1 MPAYLKSGG
10 AVALLAIAVPALAV
24 GNPVSISSRVLAEVR
39 KSAADG
45 TTRVELA
52 APGRV
57 TPGDRVVYQITVRN
71 SGSQAAR
78 DLVIANPV
86 PAQLAYA
93 GPAQGSPAPE
103 LSIDGQRFAPIAQLT
118 VRTANGQSRAATLAD
133 VHIVR
138 WRIASVPAG
147 GSANVSFR
155 ATLK

>member
-1 MPAYLKSGG
+1 MPVLLKSGG
-10 AVALLAIAVPALAV
+10 AFALLAIAVPALAV
-24 GNPVSISSRVLAEVR
+24 GNPVSITSRVLAEVH
-39 KSAADG
+39 KPAADG

-118 VRTANGQSRAATLAD
+118 ARGANGQLRPATMAD
-133 VHIVR
+133 VRVVR
-138 WRIASVPAG
+138 WRLASVPAG

-155 ATLK
+155 AILK

>member
-1 MPAYLKSGG
+1 MPAILKSGG
-10 AVALLAIAVPALAV
+10 ALALLAIAVPALAV
-24 GNPVSISSRVLAEVR
+24 GNPVTITSRVLAEVR
-39 KSAADG
+39 KPAADG

-52 APGRV
+52 APGHV

-93 GPAQGSPAPE
+93 GPSQGSPAPE
-103 LSIDGQRFAPIAQLT
+103 VSVDGQRFAPIAQLT
-118 VRTANGQSRAATLAD
+118 ARGANGQLRAATLAD
-133 VHIVR
+133 VRVVR
-138 WRIASVPAG
+138 WRLASVPAG

-155 ATLK
+155 AILK